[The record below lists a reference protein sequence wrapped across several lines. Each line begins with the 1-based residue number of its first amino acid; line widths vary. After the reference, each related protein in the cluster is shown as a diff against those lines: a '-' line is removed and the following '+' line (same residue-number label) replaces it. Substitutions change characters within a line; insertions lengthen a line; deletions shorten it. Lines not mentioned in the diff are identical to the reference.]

1 MDERFTMCNMAIE
14 AGGKSGIVG
23 FDEKTT
29 RYLQGR
35 PEGSRARTVGQVF
48 ASDRDAEYARVI
60 EVDVAAV
67 PPTASITFCFAPAS
81 RSTRRWRRF

>member
-29 RYLQGR
+29 QYLQSR
-35 PEGSRARTVGQVF
+35 PDGSRARTVGKVF
-48 ASDRDAEYARVI
+48 ASDRDAEYAQ
-60 EVDVAAV
+60 
-67 PPTASITFCFAPAS
+67 ASS
-81 RSTRRWRRF
+81 RSTPPPSSPR